1 MEVRK
6 QANSTKCKEKKK
18 TTPYNENLFFLI
30 KKSLFYKEK

>member
-18 TTPYNENLFFLI
+18 NETVQRKYVFFN
-30 KKSLFYKEK
+30 KKEFIL